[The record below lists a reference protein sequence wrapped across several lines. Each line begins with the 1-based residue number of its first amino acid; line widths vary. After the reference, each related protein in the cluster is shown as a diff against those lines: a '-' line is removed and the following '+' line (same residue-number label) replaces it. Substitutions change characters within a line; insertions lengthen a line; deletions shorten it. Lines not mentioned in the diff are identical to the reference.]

1 LSSNIKVSIVVPCY
15 NEREFIIPCA
25 DSVLKS
31 LDAAAVL
38 GEVIVV
44 DGMSSDGTRELL
56 SRHAELGKRLRL
68 LDNPKQST
76 PFALNIGIKAA
87 FGEVIIILGG
97 HSTVKADFIA
107 QNLKALD
114 NNPVAACVGGT
125 IINAYHDEESAAIGA
140 AMSSSF
146 GVGNARF
153 RTGGLAGFVDTVA
166 FGAYRRE
173 VFDEVGYFD
182 EELTRNQD
190 DELNFRLVSAGKRIW
205 FEPKI
210 QSTYHV
216 RASFK
221 KLAKQYF
228 QYGYWK
234 VYVNKKHQTITSA
247 RQLVPL
253 FFFIFIC
260 LAALLT
266 LLDVAGVHV
275 QAELIR
281 LGFAI
286 MLLYMILMIWSAFK
300 IRKTENDTTPIALI
314 ARAFFTLHFHYGRGY
329 FLGIIDFLLRDKKPS
344 HKASAH
350 SR

>member
-1 LSSNIKVSIVVPCY
+1 MVKTSI
-15 NEREFIIPCA
+15 IIPCFNEEKYIEECVS
-25 DSVLKS
+25 SVLDSISKS
-31 LDAAAVL
+31 GKS
-38 GEVIVV
+38 GEIIVV
-44 DGMSSDGTRELL
+44 DGMSTDGTRELL
-56 SRHAELGKRLRL
+56 SQHAELGKRLRL
-68 LDNPKQST
+68 MDNPKQST

-87 FGEVIIILGG
+87 IGEVIIILGG

-114 NNPVAACVGGT
+114 NYPTAACVGGA
-125 IINAYHDEESAAIGA
+125 IFNAYHDEQSAAIGA

-166 FGAYRRE
+166 FGAYRKE

-182 EELTRNQD
+182 EELIRNQD
-190 DELNFRLVSAGKRIW
+190 DEFNYRLIKAGKRIW

-266 LLDVAGVHV
+266 LLDVAGVHI

-281 LGFAI
+281 SGFGI
-286 MLLYMILMIWSAFK
+286 MLLYLMLMIWSAFK
-300 IRKTENDTTPIALI
+300 SRKTENDTTPIALI

-329 FLGIIDFLLRDKKPS
+329 FLGIIDFLLRNKRPNKK
-344 HKASAH
+344 AAAH